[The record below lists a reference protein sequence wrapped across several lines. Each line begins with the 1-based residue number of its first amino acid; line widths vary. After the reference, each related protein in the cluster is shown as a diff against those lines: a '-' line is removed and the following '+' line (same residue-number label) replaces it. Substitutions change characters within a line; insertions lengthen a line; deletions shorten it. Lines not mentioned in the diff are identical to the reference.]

1 MYIVLRVII
10 HCLKLFHPFSFL
22 MKPYK
27 NLLQCIVLPLQL
39 SHFLEIKLLAVFELT
54 NAIVTFLI
62 YMAAQNL
69 HSNVNNE
76 RQSCLRAHAIT
87 TYLYYHFCLGT
98 SKLPS
103 MTYILLS

>member
-1 MYIVLRVII
+1 M
-10 HCLKLFHPFSFL
+10 
-22 MKPYK
+22 
-27 NLLQCIVLPLQL
+27 LQCIVLPLQL
-39 SHFLEIKLLAVFELT
+39 SHFLEIKLLAVFEVT
-54 NAIVTFLI
+54 NAIVTSLV

-69 HSNVNNE
+69 HSYVNNE
-76 RQSCLRAHAIT
+76 RQSSLRAHAIT